1 MTKNTA
7 LELQDKIG
15 IMRMDCE
22 KARFVLWNVME
33 DYFSYQKPDVEK
45 LAFEYSRCALFLNV
59 LDDYLLKIMEAVN
72 TVVGDEG

>member
-7 LELQDKIG
+7 FELQDKIE
-15 IMRMDCE
+15 IMGMDCE
-22 KARFVLWNVME
+22 KARLVLWNVME
-33 DYFSYQKPDVEK
+33 DYFSSRKPDVEK